1 MKMLLRRPNCS
12 PIMTSVVRLGSFES
26 DVCITKDAAKDSAK
40 EASNIVD
47 CDDQSHEICARIGFR
62 IDLEGVVKCCAVHLC
77 RGFSTASKSLGN
89 RWAYKATH
97 KSIVLCHS
105 KKQSVAFK
113 DDHTG
118 FAAKSWKV
126 LRQVTAQRS
135 FDEDQLD
142 FKQVSS
148 AAHASQR
155 VVQEPYFAVYHDSF
169 LRILGAHPG
178 ITLAIERNW
187 PFAHEAGVYIPHQD
201 AIFVTSNLLTPE
213 GKLDPEIR
221 ISKVSRQEDGSWTS
235 SLIETNVVMGNGGIN
250 YQSGVLFCAQGNMK
264 DLGGLVVMESQ
275 PPYATKTLIN
285 SFHGRPFN
293 SVNDV
298 VIKMDGSIWFTD
310 PVYGFEQGYKRKP
323 QLPCQVYRYDP
334 LGGDIRVL
342 ADGFGRPNGICFSPD
357 EETLYVT
364 DTDWIHGDGGIDP
377 TRPSTIYAFDIEQR
391 HGSDFLMNRRVFAFA
406 ANGIPDGIKC
416 DVQGNVYSGCGDGI
430 NVWNSG
436 GTLIGKIVVPGG
448 CANFAFTKKES
459 VNISRA
465 AIVRSLPLVATVA
478 ILIPSNP
485 RAMAAVGDK
494 TTPSAADDSDSSREV
509 KSHHKGPKSERE
521 KRTCVTSDG
530 YSSGE
535 PGRPPCERCIR
546 EQHECILGGSRRGGR
561 RVKRAQPDFASH
573 EFPGQVPG
581 IDSMIRPL
589 SIPPPRND
597 YQSSSNSEP
606 PQMWPGLDRESRI
619 LPPLPQELPARSTGG
634 SASKLTVDDLST
646 TDIQNP
652 KDALE
657 FLAHVAERDSGVNQ
671 LPPMHSSVYGQPAL
685 RTETSTHTMHE
696 IPRSID
702 GPIVDTAIDYPP
714 LVRGHL
720 SLDTIRVLLARFEE
734 KYHQFFSIAN
744 PLALDPTN
752 LPEIASKEPHLL
764 AAILT
769 VASKDE
775 KEWWQV
781 HETCSAHMQQLIA
794 ELVYSGCGEVEAVE
808 AMLILAEW
816 VPRRPH
822 STPTVGR
829 GEEDQAAWMYVGT
842 AIRLGYLLG
851 IDRTGF
857 RADTEAQSA
866 ELNRKRLAG
875 PLTALR
881 AQDFP
886 SLQPRSGRT
895 QDDFAAIRSNQLN
908 FGGEYV
914 KYIDDFRTALRSW
927 NGKWGTF
934 SASAPMK
941 ASLVLSY
948 EYLRLYVNAFA
959 YQATLNRLVSQF
971 QAASANGQQ
980 LRSPTFPF
988 ADVAATPDARFIY
1001 DSIDAAKS
1009 LLSTF
1014 NSFVDPENTFRYM
1027 PLRYYL
1033 YVIYSA
1039 CFLYKARSTGVM
1051 GGDTRGSI
1059 KRLILDTIDK
1069 LQRASACPNDIGD
1082 RYSRLVKL
1090 LWRKSPGRGSI
1101 AEGANIHR
1109 ASISAQR
1116 PAGGPGNVDGAPE
1129 LQEQPVGEIE
1139 EGPSINTFSW
1149 LDLPAVGEF
1158 ATQNNANSMSGSMD
1172 IDRFDD
1178 SSADGF
1184 GGFEQSMMMM
1194 PQNFQWNNMSPSG
1207 ILF

>member
-1 MKMLLRRPNCS
+1 MLTKFQRIS
-12 PIMTSVVRLGSFES
+12 AEQ
-26 DVCITKDAAKDSAK
+26 ITI
-40 EASNIVD
+40 ASN
-47 CDDQSHEICARIGFR
+47 A
-62 IDLEGVVKCCAVHLC
+62 
-77 RGFSTASKSLGN
+77 
-89 RWAYKATH
+89 
-97 KSIVLCHS
+97 
-105 KKQSVAFK
+105 
-113 DDHTG
+113 
-118 FAAKSWKV
+118 
-126 LRQVTAQRS
+126 AQR
-135 FDEDQLD
+135 DI
-142 FKQVSS
+142 
-148 AAHASQR
+148 
-155 VVQEPYFAVYHDSF
+155 QESYFAIYHDSF
-169 LRILGAHPG
+169 LNILGAHPT
-178 ITLAIERNW
+178 ITLVIEKDW
-187 PFAHEAGVYIPHQD
+187 PFAHEAGVYLPDQD
-201 AIFVTSNLLTPE
+201 AIFVTSNGFTPE
-213 GKLDPEIR
+213 GSAERAIR
-221 ISKVSRQEDGSWTS
+221 ISKVSRQQDGSWTS
-235 SLIETNVVMGNGGIN
+235 NVIETNIAMGNGGIN
-250 YQSGVLFCAQGNMK
+250 YQNGVLFCDQGSK
-264 DLGGLVVMESQ
+264 TCSGGLVKMESQ
-275 PPYATKTLIN
+275 PPYATKTLID

-298 VIKMDGSIWFTD
+298 VVKKDGSIWFTD
-310 PVYGFEQGYKRKP
+310 PIYGFEQGFKPRP

-334 LGGDIRVL
+334 SEGGVRVV
-342 ADGFGRPNGICFSPD
+342 ADGFGRPNGLCFSPD
-357 EETLYVT
+357 ERTLYVT
-364 DTDWIHGDGGIDP
+364 DTDYVHGDGGIDP
-377 TRPSTIYAFDIEQR
+377 MRPSTIYAFDIEKR
-391 HGSDFLMNRRVFAFA
+391 HGCDFLMNRRLFALA
-406 ANGIPDGIKC
+406 DTGIPDGIKC
-416 DVQGNVYSGCGDGI
+416 DLQGNVFSGCGDGI
-430 NVWNSG
+430 NVWNAG
-436 GTLIGKIVVPGG
+436 GTLIGKIMVPGG
-448 CANFAFTKKES
+448 CANFVFTRKGEMILLNETKLWVVSIDNAHHDIEPVFTAVSGKADVICKKTS
-459 VNISRA
+459 LNLHFTQFTGSFVVNYISQ
-465 AIVRSLPLVATVA
+465 
-478 ILIPSNP
+478 NP
-485 RAMAAVGDK
+485 DK
-494 TTPSAADDSDSSREV
+494 VSQHRY
-509 KSHHKGPKSERE
+509 G
-521 KRTCVTSDG
+521 
-530 YSSGE
+530 SGE

-546 EQHECILGGSRRGGR
+546 EQHECVLGGSRRGGR
-561 RVKRAQPDFASH
+561 RVKRSQPDSVSH
-573 EFPGQVPG
+573 DFVGQVPA
-581 IDSMIRPL
+581 IDNMIRPL
-589 SIPPPRND
+589 SIPPRND
-597 YQSSSNSEP
+597 YQSSRNSEP
-606 PQMWPGLDRESRI
+606 PQIWPGLDRESRV
-619 LPPLPQELPARSTGG
+619 LPPLPQELPARSTGSSG
-634 SASKLTVDDLST
+634 PKLMVDDLST

-685 RTETSTHTMHE
+685 RTETSSHKVHE
-696 IPRSID
+696 TSRSID
-702 GPIVDTAIDYPP
+702 GPNVDIAIDYPP

-720 SLDTIRVLLARFEE
+720 SLDTIRMLLTRFED

-744 PLALDPTN
+744 PLALDPAN

-781 HETCSAHMQQLIA
+781 HEICSAHMQQLIA

-857 RADTEAQSA
+857 RADIEAQSA
-866 ELNRKRLAG
+866 ELNRKRLAVRSCYASPLRI
-875 PLTALR
+875 PLTHCTVGCMLHVR
-881 AQDFP
+881 PTDLCEDGSCILVP
-886 SLQPRSGRT
+886 WTGHPDLVGLKTTSPRCRYHAHSRPWLSVCSKLFRFQANLELT
-895 QDDFAAIRSNQLN
+895 QLFSNAHDVLYATKSRSNQLN

-927 NGKWGTF
+927 NSKWGTF

-941 ASLVLSY
+941 ASLILSY

-959 YQATLNRLVSQF
+959 YQATLDRLVSQF

-980 LRSPTFPF
+980 LRSSASPF

-1069 LQRASACPNDIGD
+1069 LQKASACPNDIGD

-1116 PAGGPGNVDGAPE
+1116 PTGGPGNVDGAQE
-1129 LQEQPVGEIE
+1129 LQGPPNMEVE

-1158 ATQNNANSMSGSMD
+1158 ATQNNANSLSGSMD

-1178 SSADGF
+1178 SSADGY
-1184 GGFEQSMMMM
+1184 GGFEQNIMMM
-1194 PQNFQWNNMSPSG
+1194 PQNFQWNNVSPSG
-1207 ILF
+1207 IIF